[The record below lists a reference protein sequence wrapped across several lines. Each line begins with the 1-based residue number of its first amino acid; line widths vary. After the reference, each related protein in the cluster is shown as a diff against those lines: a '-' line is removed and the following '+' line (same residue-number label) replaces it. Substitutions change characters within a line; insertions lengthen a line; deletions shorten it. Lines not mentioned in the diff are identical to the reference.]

1 VWADRQPSVM
11 AGNPYEFSKTPE
23 PAPRIGAHRVFG
35 RTSLR
40 AHERADLIVPGLPPE
55 LAFLPAA
62 GFSSEQLLD
71 AVGGAPRAIRPI
83 DALLSEGI
91 IGEEAYYR
99 ALARHLGCQYYRGEP
114 PFARSFDAIRGLR

>member
-1 VWADRQPSVM
+1 M
-11 AGNPYEFSKTPE
+11 AGTPHEFSKMPE
-23 PAPRIGAHRVFG
+23 PAPRIGGRRVFG

-40 AHERADLIVPGLPPE
+40 AHEQADLVAPGLPPE

-71 AVGGAPRAIRPI
+71 AVGAAPKTIRPVE
-83 DALLSEGI
+83 ALLSEGI
-91 IGEEAYYR
+91 IREEAYYR

-114 PFARSFDAIRGLR
+114 PFAGSFDAIK

>member
-1 VWADRQPSVM
+1 M
-11 AGNPYEFSKTPE
+11 AGDRHEFSRTAE
-23 PAPRIGAHRVFG
+23 PAPRIGAHRVFD

-40 AHERADLIVPGLPPE
+40 ARERVDLIAPRLPPE

-71 AVGGAPRAIRPI
+71 AVGAAPRAVHPV

-91 IGEEAYYR
+91 IREEAYYR
-99 ALARHLGCQYYRGEP
+99 ALAWHLGCQYYRGEP
-114 PFARSFDAIRGLR
+114 PHLHEALTR

>member
-1 VWADRQPSVM
+1 M
-11 AGNPYEFSKTPE
+11 AGNPHEFSKTPE

-35 RTSLR
+35 RFSLR
-40 AHERADLIVPGLPPE
+40 AHERADLIAPGLPPE

-71 AVGGAPRAIRPI
+71 AVGASPRTIRPV

-91 IGEEAYYR
+91 IREEAYYR
-99 ALARHLGCQYYRGEP
+99 ALARHLGCQILSGRAP
-114 PFARSFDAIRGLR
+114 ICTKL